1 VRGAP
6 RHLAFATVVS
16 LLASWPATALADKP
30 ARLPLEWS
38 AEGNCPDRAAA
49 ESSILDM
56 LGQRV
61 PSEASADLVRVEIM
75 SLPNGRWSAT
85 ITTRGES
92 GSGQRRL
99 EGSTCERVAEAAIL
113 IVAMTLDAEKVVQE
127 VKTKRA
133 AAKNATITE
142 AQPVPV
148 ASTAEAQPAPIDRP
162 RALLGVQ
169 VPADVGSLPGPTIG
183 LGVVFGMEAW
193 RVHVEGQGTFW
204 APRVALT
211 GPTAGS
217 GGEIGL
223 FTAGVQG
230 CVDAVVASAGEI
242 RLGPC
247 LGAEAGVTTG
257 TSVGINPAV
266 QRRGTWVAGLGGLS
280 LRRTAASGLSY
291 GVLAELGVPVRR
303 PAFVIDHFGPVFQA
317 SPAVLRMSLNLAW
330 IFP

>member
-1 VRGAP
+1 VRA
-6 RHLAFATVVS
+6 LAAAVGT
-16 LLASWPATALADKP
+16 LASWPTPALADRP

-38 AEGNCPDRAAA
+38 AEGDCPDRAAA
-49 ESSILDM
+49 EASILDI

-61 PSEASADLVRVEIM
+61 PGEASSDLVRVEIT
-75 SLPNGRWSAT
+75 SLPSGRWQAT

-99 EGSTCERVAEAAIL
+99 EGSSCERVAEAAIL
-113 IVAMTLDAEKVVQE
+113 IAAMTLDAEKVVQE

-133 AAKNATITE
+133 AAKSATD
-142 AQPVPV
+142 AQAAGKGAVEGQ
-148 ASTAEAQPAPIDRP
+148 AAPADRP

-183 LGVVFGMEAW
+183 LGVVFGMEAG
-193 RVHVEGQGTFW
+193 RVRVAGEATLW

-223 FTAGVQG
+223 YTAGVTG
-230 CVDAVVASAGEI
+230 CLDAVVASAGEI

-280 LRRTAASGLSY
+280 LRRTASAGLSY
-291 GVLAELGVPVRR
+291 GLLAELGVPTRR
-303 PAFVIDHFGPVFQA
+303 PAFVIDNFGTVFQA
-317 SPAVLRMSLNLAW
+317 SPVVVRLSLGLAW